1 MKSFLFNSL
10 FVICVVLLVLPSCR
24 KINVTTDP
32 DDKLAFS
39 VDTLKFDTVFTTRG
53 TITRDFKVYNRNS
66 NPIIISDIEL
76 AGGGNSEYR
85 INVDAVIGSEHQEV
99 RIEAEDSI
107 YVFVEATIDPTMMD
121 NPFLIKD
128 SIFFKT
134 NGNTQQ
140 VNLEAY
146 GQDANY
152 VGSSGALSVLNC
164 SGGTSIWNDPKPYVV
179 LGFLLVDSCAL
190 VIEEGTDIHFQGGSV
205 TTEIDG
211 QTVRLPSGV
220 LFVTGN
226 ANMDVNGALNNPV
239 RFLTDRIEPE
249 FNDFPGQWGGIFL
262 DGGSTGNDFNY
273 AIIRNANVGIRV
285 DSAAELTITNSIIYE
300 LTNTAILAIR
310 STITAVNCLIYDVG
324 KHNLQL
330 EYGGTYNFY
339 NCTFANF
346 GENSSVSHQDPIL
359 RASNYFVHQDANG
372 NGYLFENQADLYFEN
387 CILYGNRSDEVVMD
401 NPEEVMVPLNFKFE
415 HCIIKADT
423 FDITTSNF
431 VNVVDEDP
439 LFSETDN
446 YDYRLDTIVSPAIE
460 AGRSNFVSQ
469 DLDGNP
475 RGNPSDIGAYEFQ

>member
-1 MKSFLFNSL
+1 MKSFLYNSL
-10 FVICVVLLVLPSCR
+10 FLLCVVLMVLPSCR
-24 KINVTTDP
+24 KLTVTTDP
-32 DDKLAFS
+32 GDKLAFS

-53 TITRDFKVYNRNS
+53 TITRDFKVYNKNS

-99 RIEAEDSI
+99 RIEAKDSI

-121 NPFLIKD
+121 NPFLIMD
-128 SIFFKT
+128 SVIFKT
-134 NGNTQQ
+134 NGNIQQ

-152 VGSSGALSVLNC
+152 IGNSGELAVLNC
-164 SGGTSIWNDPKPYVV
+164 NGGTTIWNDPKPYVV

-190 VIEEGTDIHFQGGSV
+190 IIEEGTDIHFQGGSV
-205 TTEIDG
+205 TTNIDG

-226 ANMDVNGALNNPV
+226 AHMEVNGTLNNPV

-249 FNDFPGQWGGIFL
+249 FNDIAGQWGGIFL
-262 DGGSTGNDFNY
+262 DGGSAGNTFDY
-273 AIIRNANVGIRV
+273 AIVRNANVGIRV
-285 DSAAELTITNSIIYE
+285 DSAADLTIKNSILYE
-300 LTNTAILAIR
+300 LSNTALLAIR

-339 NCTFANF
+339 NCTFANV
-346 GENSSVSHQDPIL
+346 SSNHQEPIL
-359 RASNYFVHQDANG
+359 RASNYFVHQDNMG

-387 CILYGNRSDEVVMD
+387 CIIYGTRSDEVVMD
-401 NPEEVMVPLNFKFE
+401 NPDEVMVPLNFKFE

-423 FDITTSNF
+423 FNVTTSNF

-439 LFSETDN
+439 LFSEADN
-446 YDYRLDTIVSPAIE
+446 YDYRLDTITSPAVD
-460 AGRSNFVSQ
+460 AGRVPSISIPL
-469 DLDGNP
+469 DLDGNG
-475 RGNPSDIGAYEFQ
+475 RGTPIDIGAYEFM